1 MSCRVSCH
9 SLSSHLTPTVSSRL
23 LSDDFP
29 HFDTDQRRSK
39 MRINKKGA
47 GPSGTGAMTVADG
60 YDQSGMMVPSS
71 SYLDADELADA
82 MDLGIP
88 DDMDPDMDFLDMIH
102 PMYTN
107 GGPSGSTMY
116 PMYVSSNDGAVGFT
130 AQYPDDMMMIQ
141 AGYPDDYYLQSPG
154 SVASHVTVSNM
165 PNNTTRGSTVTS
177 TNVASAEATSSGDD
191 SRKTASSGTTVD
203 VSTSPAFD
211 THVVSK
217 PATTVTPTSDLLKRL
232 MTQSAIPS
240 IDSTV
245 LSTINDADRKSS
257 SGAKPKQSSK
267 QRERVDWSSDDGSV
281 SQGDNPRYAGTE
293 SKTDMS
299 EFDKFANPPPK
310 QRKNVDVDSVVER
323 NRKNAIQARMNR
335 QRKKQMVQS
344 LESQVDE
351 LADENKTLKTE
362 NASLREERDGM
373 ADEIVYLKNVLANES
388 MLSKVLKNI
397 GQVSEVRLSKAF
409 SSKKRKSANDADSK
423 LEHSKNHCSASDCQ
437 KCKNTIAQM
446 GSGVCLH
453 IENNDVSLEFCSKC
467 AKMAKSGTL

>member
-1 MSCRVSCH
+1 
-9 SLSSHLTPTVSSRL
+9 
-23 LSDDFP
+23 
-29 HFDTDQRRSK
+29 
-39 MRINKKGA
+39 MRINKNKKGA
-47 GPSGTGAMTVADG
+47 GPSGSGEMTVADS
-60 YDQSGMMVPSS
+60 YDQAGMMVPSS
-71 SYLDADELADA
+71 SYLDDELADA

-107 GGPSGSTMY
+107 GGSSVNTMY
-116 PMYVSSNDGAVGFT
+116 PMYVSSNDAGGFT
-130 AQYPDDMMMIQ
+130 AQYPDDMMILQ
-141 AGYPDDYYLQSPG
+141 AGYPDDYYLNSPA
-154 SVASHVTVSNM
+154 SVASTVTVSATTNSA
-165 PNNTTRGSTVTS
+165 TRGSTVTS
-177 TNVASAEATSSGDD
+177 TNVAVASPEATSSGDD
-191 SRKTASSGTTVD
+191 SRKAASTTVD

-211 THVVSK
+211 SPVSK
-217 PATTVTPTSDLLKRL
+217 TTTVVTPTSDLLKRL

-245 LSTINDADRKSS
+245 LSTLNDADRKSS
-257 SGAKPKQSSK
+257 SGAKPKPSSK

-281 SQGDNPRYAGTE
+281 SQGDNAKYAGHE
-293 SKTDMS
+293 AKTDMS

-351 LADENKTLKTE
+351 LAFENKTLKTE
-362 NASLREERDGM
+362 NSSLREERDGM

-409 SSKKRKSANDADSK
+409 SKKRKSASDANSK
-423 LEHSKNHCSASDCQ
+423 LEHSKNHCSATDCQ

-453 IENNDVSLEFCSKC
+453 VENNDVSLEFCSKC
-467 AKMAKSGTL
+467 AKMAKSGT